1 VKKSRTVSASAGTG
15 QDEPSATAILVI
27 GEDAVCSLH
36 ARAVMARVN
45 RLLPQDM
52 PAKVTVREF
61 EEVIAS
67 GPTRA
72 DKSGRPNMVMVS
84 VRGNQ
89 PLPPQVRQWLSGWAK
104 GTRGAARAMTAVFD
118 RRYQSSPILLE
129 TWSYLQELASQT
141 GIDWIEAGG
150 SMLPPSDAFRNDLV
164 RQATTVSSTLDSIIR
179 TPRPPSRPAS
189 DQG

>member
-1 VKKSRTVSASAGTG
+1 MKKSRTVSASAGTG
-15 QDEPSATAILVI
+15 RDEPSATAILVI

-72 DKSGRPNMVMVS
+72 DKSARPNVVMVS

-89 PLPPQVRQWLSGWAK
+89 PLPAQVRDWLTGWAK
-104 GTRGAARAMTAVFD
+104 GTRGATRAMTAVFD

-150 SMLPPSDAFRNDLV
+150 SMLPPSDAFRNDLA

-179 TPRPPSRPAS
+179 TPRPPARPAS
-189 DQG
+189 NQG